1 MNRVKV
7 GFFSMS
13 GGSSSGDDRAYLR
26 WHQLDH
32 MPEQYQIPGLLQG
45 QRWGLTP
52 KGYAARAV
60 EPDDLRPVRYVVQ
73 YLMTDPVQ
81 QTLDDFVQLG
91 RRLAEVGRFPERV
104 TSHLLGAFHLLDAH
118 AAPRVLVSAE
128 VVPFR
133 PNRGVY
139 VIVERQMGTDGLD
152 RWLGWLRAEH
162 LPELLGT
169 PGVAG
174 VWSFA
179 TSSLWTHPAW
189 TAGDHRVTVCYLDGE
204 PCAVAEQLAPA
215 VQRRWQMEAPVR
227 PLLAQPFESMM
238 TWAWDRFNPQ

>member
-13 GGSSSGDDRAYLR
+13 GGSATGDDRPYLA

-45 QRWGLTP
+45 QRWGMTADC
-52 KGYAARAV
+52 YAARAV

-81 QTLDDFVQLG
+81 PTLDSFVQLG
-91 RRLAEVGRFPERV
+91 RRLAEAGRYPERV
-104 TSHLLGAFHLLDAH
+104 TSHLLGAFHLLDAY
-118 AAPRVLVSAE
+118 AAPRVLVSPE

-139 VIVERQMGTDGLD
+139 VIVERQSGHDGLD
-152 RWLGWLRAEH
+152 RWLQWLHTDH
-162 LPELLGT
+162 LPELLT
-169 PGVAG
+169 IPGVAG
-174 VWSFA
+174 VWCFA
-179 TSSLWTHPAW
+179 TSSLWRHPAW
-189 TAGDHRVTVCYLDGE
+189 TEGDHRITICYLDDDPAATGE
-204 PCAVAEQLAPA
+204 RLGAL
-215 VQRRWQMEAPVR
+215 VQRRWQSGAPVR
-227 PLLAQPFESMM
+227 PLMAAPFASMVS
-238 TWAWDRFNPQ
+238 WDWDRFGPA